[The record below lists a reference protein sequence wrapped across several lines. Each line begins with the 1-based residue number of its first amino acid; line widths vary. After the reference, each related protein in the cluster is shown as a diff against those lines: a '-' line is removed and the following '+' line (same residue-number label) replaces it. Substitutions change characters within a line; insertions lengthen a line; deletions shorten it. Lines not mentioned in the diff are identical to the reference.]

1 MPKGIKETLGILYN
15 VYTIAI
21 TFLCVYLLIEWKGTN
36 ELLKE
41 EVQTKYEYSLIIDS
55 LISERDNEIEGMRHW
70 QELNEIENPISK

>member
-21 TFLCVYLLIEWKGTN
+21 TFLCVYLLIELTYTN
-36 ELLKE
+36 TILKE

-55 LISERDNEIEGMRHW
+55 LISERDIELEGMRHW
-70 QELNEIENPISK
+70 RELNETENPISK

>member
-41 EVQTKYEYSLIIDS
+41 EVQLKYEYSLIIDS

-70 QELNEIENPISK
+70 NELNEIENQISK

>member
-36 ELLKE
+36 ELLKQE
-41 EVQTKYEYSLIIDS
+41 FSTKYKYSLIIDS
-55 LISERDNEIEGMRHW
+55 LISERDSELEGMRHW
-70 QELNEIENPISK
+70 QELNEIENSISK

>member
-15 VYTIAI
+15 VYTIGI

-36 ELLKE
+36 ELLKA
-41 EVQTKYEYSLIIDS
+41 EVQLKYEYSLIIDS

-70 QELNEIENPISK
+70 QELNETENKTSK

>member
-1 MPKGIKETLGILYN
+1 MSKGIKETLGILYN

-41 EVQTKYEYSLIIDS
+41 EVQLKYEYSLIIDS

-70 QELNEIENPISK
+70 QELNEIENKTSK

>member
-1 MPKGIKETLGILYN
+1 MSRGIKETLGILYN
-15 VYTIAI
+15 VYTIGI

-41 EVQTKYEYSLIIDS
+41 EVQLKYEYSLIIDS

-70 QELNEIENPISK
+70 QELNETENQISK

>member
-1 MPKGIKETLGILYN
+1 MSRGIKETLGILYN

-41 EVQTKYEYSLIIDS
+41 EVQIKYEYSLIIDS
-55 LISERDNEIEGMRHW
+55 LISERDSELEGMRHW
-70 QELNEIENPISK
+70 QELNEIENQISK

>member
-1 MPKGIKETLGILYN
+1 MSRGIKETLGILYN